1 VFSYENSND
10 ESPASAPEAG
20 PPWRKP
26 SCLEA
31 IFVGPQG
38 VRAGWRMLL
47 FIVLWLV
54 SIAILES
61 FEHLI
66 LVALSL
72 HVGTFSAGVFFAQ
85 EIVLAGAAVAATVVM
100 SRVERRPFGDYGMP
114 LRGAFG
120 GRFWQGAIW
129 GVGQITAIMLLIA
142 ALGGYSFGGL
152 AMNGEA
158 LLRYAVEWA
167 GVFFLVG
174 VFEEFFFRGYLQFT
188 LASATHFWVAATFTS
203 LLFGAV
209 HLGNPGEGPIGA
221 VSVFVIGMFLC
232 FTLRRTGNLWFAIG
246 WHAAFDFGETYL
258 YAVPNSGIVMQG
270 HLLAASVRGP
280 RWVTGGSVG
289 PEGSVAAFVAVA
301 LAFVAFDRVY
311 RVRADRPETQVTET

>member
-1 VFSYENSND
+1 VFSYEHSNA
-10 ESPASAPEAG
+10 ESSGGGPEAR

-26 SCLEA
+26 SRLEA
-31 IFVGPQG
+31 IFVGPHG
-38 VRAGWRMLL
+38 VRAVWRILL
-47 FIVLWLV
+47 YIVLWIV

-61 FEHLI
+61 FEHLV
-66 LVALSL
+66 LVVLRVRVALL
-72 HVGTFSAGVFFAQ
+72 TAGGFFAQ
-85 EIVLAGAAVAATVVM
+85 EIVLAGGAVAATVVM

-129 GVGQITAIMLLIA
+129 GVAQITAIMLLIA

-152 AMNGEA
+152 AMNGEG

-167 GVFFLVG
+167 GVFLLVG

-188 LASATHFWVAATFTS
+188 LTSATRFWIAATFTS

-221 VSVFVIGMFLC
+221 VSVFAIGMFLC

-258 YAVPNSGIVMQG
+258 YAVPNSGIAMQG
-270 HLLAASVRGP
+270 HLLAASVHGP

-311 RVRADRPETQVTET
+311 RVRAGRPEIRVTEN